1 MPKKKA
7 IKTEGPIGDKILAKT
22 LDNGFVSDRFTTCA
36 SCGRILPKEDFKQ
49 FKGDKNEI
57 PFCSTECYNKG

>member
-7 IKTEGPIGDKILAKT
+7 IKIEVVASPEVTE
-22 LDNGFVSDRFTTCA
+22 VSDRFTACT
-36 SCGRILPKEDFKQ
+36 SCGRRLPKEDFKQ